1 MNVGRFSFML
11 PSPYETHDPMHG
23 KPGSTKP
30 VFCMNVA
37 GPWTLDFAIMEWTK
51 AISSAQDAMC
61 GTRSLIHFPDWPRC
75 FHSHGLFITAPGLL
89 WNNSTLPPGSN
100 FSPLRRISSGL

>member
-1 MNVGRFSFML
+1 MQ
-11 PSPYETHDPMHG
+11 G

-30 VFCMNVA
+30 VFCMKVA
-37 GPWTLDFAIMEWTK
+37 GPCTLDLACMECTK
-51 AISSAQDAMC
+51 AMSSAQDAMC
-61 GTRSLIHFPDWPRC
+61 GTSSLIHFPHWPRG

-100 FSPLRRISSGL
+100 FSPLRRSSSGL